1 MQKVDDKIEES
12 IIKIY
17 REDKENIG
25 YIKNEYDLSKT
36 TIYNILSRN
45 NVSLNNSKITGK
57 RIFTDEQEEKIAEKY
72 IQGLSYNSL
81 AKKYETSIGCIQN
94 ILGRQDIEGR
104 DHSEANRDYSVNH
117 DSFEE
122 LDNETKYWI
131 GFLLGDG
138 SIKYHKSADYNRNPT
153 VQLKLQNRDIDHIQ
167 KFVDY
172 LSYDGIIEDSDQ
184 NCSVV
189 RITSKK
195 LVNDI
200 EKHIVTKDK
209 KYKADIKNSNLLNS
223 RDFWRGLVDAD
234 GCLYEGK
241 DNIYGIQLTG
251 TKEVCDKF
259 KSYVKDIVN
268 TSASVRNVGGKTHNF
283 KVGGTNFPYKIVKDL
298 YLDAVVY
305 LDRKYNRG
313 NKMIKEMDKEDIL

>member
-1 MQKVDDKIEES
+1 MQKVNDKIEES
-12 IIKIY
+12 IIKVY

-138 SIKYHKSADYNRNPT
+138 SINYHKSVDYNRNPT
-153 VQLKLQNRDIDHIQ
+153 IQLKLQNRDIYHIQ
-167 KFVDY
+167 KFVDF
-172 LSYDGIIEDSDQ
+172 LSYDGIIEDSDKQ
-184 NCSVV
+184 CSLV
-189 RITSKK
+189 RVTSKK

-200 EKHIVTKDK
+200 DKHIVTRNK
-209 KYKADIKNSNLLNS
+209 KYEADTKNSDLLTS

-241 DNIYGIQLTG
+241 NDTYEIKLTG
-251 TKEVCDKF
+251 TKDVCDKF
-259 KSYVKDIVN
+259 KSYVKNIVN
-268 TSASVRNVGGKTHNF
+268 TSASVRRISGNTYNF
-283 KVGGTNFPYKIVKDL
+283 GIGGTKYPYKVVKDL
-298 YLDAVVY
+298 YLDSNVY
-305 LDRKYNRG
+305 LDRKYNLA